1 MKEKKQKQT
10 AEVAAETQTAKS
22 GKKSFLQL
30 ILFIALSL
38 AGFVV
43 QMVIEQ
49 VGGRIDAIKNLQING
64 TTDFDF
70 FGIPNTYGAFIV
82 SLVAIF
88 ICKVINFIL
97 HRKVLFKPRRNLAF
111 GIAMYVLFSVV
122 LWFGSAIIKA
132 PVQNALMNWSFWT
145 DNIKSDPEGWALT
158 LAVMVYS
165 TADLIIMF
173 FAEKFLIMNDKLFSK
188 KNKEQVAVATEGA
201 VAENAVAA
209 DVVAEEAN
217 KASEEVVS
225 ETVEEKAE
233 ETAQPVEEVA
243 TEEKIGRAHV

>member
-111 GIAMYVLFSVV
+111 GIAMYVTKRFDELVFLDRSYQIRSGRLGV
-122 LWFGSAIIKA
+122 
-132 PVQNALMNWSFWT
+132 
-145 DNIKSDPEGWALT
+145 
-158 LAVMVYS
+158 
-165 TADLIIMF
+165 DLGCYGIF
-173 FAEKFLIMNDKLFSK
+173 YC
-188 KNKEQVAVATEGA
+188 
-201 VAENAVAA
+201 
-209 DVVAEEAN
+209 
-217 KASEEVVS
+217 
-225 ETVEEKAE
+225 
-233 ETAQPVEEVA
+233 
-243 TEEKIGRAHV
+243 